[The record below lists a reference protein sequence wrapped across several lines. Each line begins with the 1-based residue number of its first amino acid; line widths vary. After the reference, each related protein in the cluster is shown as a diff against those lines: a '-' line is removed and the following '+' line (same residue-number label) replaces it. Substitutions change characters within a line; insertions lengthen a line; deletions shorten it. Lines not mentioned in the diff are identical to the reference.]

1 MNYEGNKRTRT
12 SKKNRNGERG
22 GDFAQLGTLLKD
34 YTHDHKNYKLIY
46 QLEYIPKS
54 VHFNNDYKIY
64 KDKKYKLYL
73 IIKSL
78 NCRYITLN

>member
-1 MNYEGNKRTRT
+1 
-12 SKKNRNGERG
+12 
-22 GDFAQLGTLLKD
+22 LLKD